1 MNLFFNVQTCSQTS
15 LRAHRPPCESTAA
28 PDVEIHWIL
37 PGLLVSH
44 AANTSRALVFSQGS
58 LGVPQGLPSDC
69 GVDTAW
75 TRSPWSTRLKAP
87 KARHKAPERRTIDD
101 PDLQTPDDPDLQ
113 TQQSTTSGP
122 QSRLTRWQTDTN
134 RASSRGAVTH
144 GNETCHRRR
153 RRDSHDT
160 RRNTPA

>member
-44 AANTSRALVFSQGS
+44 AANTSRALVFSHGS

-75 TRSPWSTRLKAP
+75 TRSPWRSTG
-87 KARHKAPERRTIDD
+87 
-101 PDLQTPDDPDLQ
+101 PDTQGRDEENDAVDVRTPDE
-113 TQQSTTSGP
+113 G
-122 QSRLTRWQTDTN
+122 
-134 RASSRGAVTH
+134 
-144 GNETCHRRR
+144 
-153 RRDSHDT
+153 
-160 RRNTPA
+160 